1 MKGYDFVSGLFL
13 TAVSAGA
20 SLMAYRLGVGTVRE
34 PGPGLIPLG
43 TAALL
48 GLMSIGLVMRSLFQG
63 TQVSKGEKIFQ
74 GIRWKTNI
82 LVFCALLGY
91 GMAFDAL
98 GFSLCTFLFIVLL
111 LGVVGRKKWWWTL
124 GTSILIVVV
133 TYFIFVVWLGCE
145 FPRGFLG
152 V

>member
-1 MKGYDFVSGLFL
+1 
-13 TAVSAGA
+13 
-20 SLMAYRLGVGTVRE
+20 MAYRLGVGNVRE
-34 PGPGLIPLG
+34 PGPGLIPFG

-48 GLMSIGLVMRSLFQG
+48 GLMSIGLVIRGLFQRLRASG
-63 TQVSKGEKIFQ
+63 GEKVFQ
-74 GIRWKTNI
+74 GIRWKTI
-82 LVFCALLGY
+82 IFVLCVLQGY